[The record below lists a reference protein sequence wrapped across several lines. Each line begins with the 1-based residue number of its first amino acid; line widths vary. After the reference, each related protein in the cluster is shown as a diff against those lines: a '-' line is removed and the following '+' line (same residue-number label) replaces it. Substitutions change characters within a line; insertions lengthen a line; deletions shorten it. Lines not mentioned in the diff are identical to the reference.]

1 MYVIG
6 TAGHV
11 DHGKSALVQA
21 LTGIDPDRLQEEKAR
36 GMTIDLGFARL
47 VVPAGPE
54 GAPPLDVSIVDVP
67 GHERFIRNM
76 LAGVGGIDLALLVV
90 AADEGVMPQTRE
102 HLAILDLLGVE
113 RGVVALTKCD
123 LVERDWAELVAAEI
137 EETLAG
143 TTLAGS
149 PVVTCSAVTREGLDE
164 LVARL
169 RSQLAL
175 ATPRPDVGRP
185 RLPIDRAF
193 TVAGFGTVVT
203 GTLVDGCF
211 EVGDEVEVVPAVV
224 GGHQTAL
231 RARVRGLQ
239 NHNRAVER
247 AQPGTR
253 TAVNLAGVEV
263 NDLYRGQVV
272 VRPGWLQPSVAVDV
286 RLRALASLGRALRHN
301 LNLTFHSGASET
313 PARLRLLEGDR
324 LEPGEEGWA
333 QVRLARPVALVRG
346 DRFVVR
352 DANDTIGG
360 GVVVATQARRHPR
373 RRASVIEEL
382 GRRAAGSPEEGLAA
396 AIEAR
401 QPVERQALL
410 EAFEGGR
417 DAAQA
422 ALESLLA
429 AGRVLQLAA
438 AEGPA
443 FVLTRERFQALA
455 RAAVREVEAFQKEHP
470 LRRGMP
476 REELRSR
483 FGLAPRPFHALVR
496 GMADAGFVVEREA
509 LVSTPGW
516 QPAPSAAQEKEA
528 AAYLE
533 ALAASPYSPPL
544 DRRPSDELVAY
555 LADAG
560 RVVDVGGGVVF
571 TAEAYREMVDGV
583 LARLRQKGEITL
595 AEVRDMFGTSRRY
608 CQALLEH
615 LDQRRVT
622 ARRGDA
628 RVLGRDAPRAALS

>member
-21 LTGIDPDRLQEEKAR
+21 LTGTDPDRLQEEKAR

-47 VVPAGPE
+47 RVPAGPD
-54 GAPPLDVSIVDVP
+54 GAPPLDVSIIDVP
-67 GHERFIRNM
+67 GHERFIKNM

-149 PVVTCSAVTREGLDE
+149 PVVSCSAVTRDGLEE
-164 LVARL
+164 LVDRLRARL
-169 RSQLAL
+169 VASP
-175 ATPRPDVGRP
+175 PRRDVGRP
-185 RLPIDRAF
+185 RLPVDRAF

-203 GTLVDGCF
+203 GTLIDGCF

-224 GGHQTAL
+224 GGHQTTL
-231 RARVRGLQ
+231 RSRVRGLQ
-239 NHNRAVER
+239 NHNHAVAR

-253 TAVNLAGVEV
+253 TAMNLAGVEV
-263 NDLYRGQVV
+263 DELYRGQVV
-272 VRPGWLQPSVAVDV
+272 VRPGWLRPSVAVDV
-286 RLRALASLGRALRHN
+286 RVRALASVGRPLRHN
-301 LNLTFHSGASET
+301 LNVTFHSGASET

-346 DRFVVR
+346 DRFVIR

-360 GVVVATQARRHPR
+360 GMVVATQARRHPR
-373 RRASVIEEL
+373 GRASVVEEL
-382 GRRAAGSPEEGLAA
+382 RRRAMGSPEEALAA
-396 AIEAR
+396 AVEAR
-401 QPVERQALL
+401 QPVERQVLL
-410 EAFEGGR
+410 EEYEGGR

-429 AGRVLQLAA
+429 AGRVMQLAA

-443 FVLTRERFQALA
+443 FVLTRERFEALA
-455 RAAVREVEAFQKEHP
+455 RAALREVQGFLRQHP

-483 FGLAPRPFHALVR
+483 LEVAPRSFPAIVR
-496 GMADAGFVVEREA
+496 GLADAGVVVEREA

-533 ALAASPYSPPL
+533 ALAASPFSPPL
-544 DRRPSDELVAY
+544 DRRPSDELVSY
-555 LADAG
+555 LAEAG
-560 RVVDVGGGVVF
+560 RVVDVGAGVVF
-571 TAEAYREMVDGV
+571 AAEAYREMVDAV
-583 LARLRQKGEITL
+583 VARLREQGQITL

-622 ARRGDA
+622 VRRGDT
-628 RVLGRDAPRAALS
+628 RVLGRDAPPAGK